1 MSADESADVLVIGG
15 GSAGAVTAAR
25 LSEDPSRHVVLL
37 EAGKAYP
44 PDGFPAV
51 LTDDARI
58 GGDVD
63 HDWGYNARGGRLS
76 PKIVALRGRV
86 LGGSSAVNGAVA
98 VRARP
103 LDFDRWNMP
112 DWSFDDVLPAYKALE
127 NAPDGADEFHGR
139 SGPFP
144 IRWRGRQGISP
155 SGQAFIDACVHEGFP
170 LITDFNAEVRGG
182 VGATPVNVVDN
193 IRQNTALV
201 YLPSRVRARSNLT
214 IRGETLVDR
223 VLFESRAAVGVVTA
237 EGAVHRAREVILS
250 AGTYGSAAILLRSGV
265 GPTRDLTRLGIDV
278 VADLPVGQHMQDH
291 PFFYNVYSLA
301 PGHTQMAPGPLAQL
315 WAATS
320 EAAQG
325 ELDLH
330 INAQHL
336 LDPSMSPTGGAIV
349 LAVAIV
355 QPESRGSV
363 RLMSVHPEDPPLID
377 DNFLATDRDRR
388 RMFEG
393 VQLARRIARSAVMSP
408 FISTEMM
415 PGENVQDGGLPDAVE
430 SALESYGH
438 PTASAPMGRE
448 GDERAVVDS
457 RGAVYGVTGLSVVDA
472 SVIPLAPSAATNLT
486 TIMIAERIS
495 SKLRHH

>member
-1 MSADESADVLVIGG
+1 
-15 GSAGAVTAAR
+15 
-25 LSEDPSRHVVLL
+25 
-37 EAGKAYP
+37 
-44 PDGFPAV
+44 
-51 LTDDARI
+51 
-58 GGDVD
+58 
-63 HDWGYNARGGRLS
+63 
-76 PKIVALRGRV
+76 
-86 LGGSSAVNGAVA
+86 VN
-98 VRARP
+98 
-103 LDFDRWNMP
+103 
-112 DWSFDDVLPAYKALE
+112 
-127 NAPDGADEFHGR
+127 H
-139 SGPFP
+139 
-144 IRWRGRQGISP
+144 
-155 SGQAFIDACVHEGFP
+155 
-170 LITDFNAEVRGG
+170 
-182 VGATPVNVVDN
+182 

-201 YLPSRVRARSNLT
+201 YLTSRVRDRSNLV

-237 EGAVHRAREVILS
+237 DGAVYRAREVILS
-250 AGTYGSAAILLRSGV
+250 AGTYGSATILLRSGV
-265 GPTRDLTRLGIDV
+265 GPARDLRRLGIDV

-320 EAAQG
+320 EAGQD

-355 QPESRGSV
+355 QPESHGSV
-363 RLMSVHPEDPPLID
+363 RLMSAHAEDPPLID
-377 DNFLATDRDRR
+377 NNFLATDRDRR

-393 VQLARRIARSAVMSP
+393 VRLARRIARNAVMSP
-408 FISTEMM
+408 FISAEMM
-415 PGENVQDGGLPDAVE
+415 PGDNVRDGDLPDAVE

-438 PTASAPMGRE
+438 PTASAPMARE

-472 SVIPLAPSAATNLT
+472 SIIPLAPSAATNLT
-486 TIMIAERIS
+486 TVMIAERIS
-495 SKLRHH
+495 LKLRHR